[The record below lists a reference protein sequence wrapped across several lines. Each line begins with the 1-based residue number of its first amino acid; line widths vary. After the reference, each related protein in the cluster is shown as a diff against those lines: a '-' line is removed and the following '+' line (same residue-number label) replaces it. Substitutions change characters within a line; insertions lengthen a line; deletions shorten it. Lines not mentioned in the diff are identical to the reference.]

1 MLATTRRQQYADSVN
16 KLKRFINGTTAEDFA
31 SIVLGGSDLA
41 DANTEVSAISNE
53 IQQLRAIISPV
64 IDVINGGY
72 FVHELLEKF
81 TSILSGAE
89 GPAAN
94 LLAGSIRITPNNSVV
109 PNGNRILGIGVLN
122 SIASSNISPSDSL
135 KPYHVNEI
143 VKRPE
148 DLGSGN
154 LDAPKKEDT
163 TINVIEILNSRI
175 GSAIRDTMGL
185 SVFASVVP
193 AHIISRAVPFVAVRI
208 YGVNDNTTTN
218 DGSKAGGLNILRY
231 LKGSY
236 TLNDT
241 NQFDS
246 TILGFQQGILRPT
259 SMEVFTAPQTM
270 VSDIQSFEA
279 NKTMLPVD
287 RFRPLMT
294 LNSITFDVASSGAG
308 FISFKTGKINLT
320 LHDRGRLSEVA
331 TFVKANLYSETEI
344 EIEYGWSIDTSSGRL
359 ATALEVDNGIA
370 KPNQRVFGGRLQD
383 DALAQFVDSLRVT
396 EKYIIVNSNFSFDD
410 AGQVNIGLDLAMKGS
425 KDIESYEVTGLEKN
439 QKQIL
444 KKLIEDIGKIV
455 NDQGA
460 TRSVL
465 SETFLGAVSSEDNFF
480 ALDEKALKD
489 IQAEINKLK
498 GSGSTSLSSLSTAAD
513 ELFVEITSR
522 QGVSAA
528 SVDKMFDR
536 MKKGFERFP
545 ASEDVL
551 KDPSIADTQG
561 AGLNAIGLSAGEYAE
576 GSTSLGVAMLTFIGH
591 PLAASKKFDEIQF
604 IFNKFNDR
612 AGFMRSL
619 SIASFPLD
627 TAKLKDAIKKLYT
640 KRPNVS
646 VRQVIDLVG
655 SFVESIN
662 HPAYGFS
669 GAYDKDGKI
678 KADTGLT
685 VTETQLKK
693 AGILDT
699 NFQQPKLTVYT
710 ECVPHHEYREKTI
723 LRIIVSDSQA
733 SPFQEHSEA
742 ITSGRSDVARFVD
755 LGAIDPTHPLF
766 RATFTKD
773 LDPKSEISKRKSI
786 LQKMSAA
793 DGPLKPAFETP
804 GAVRKSADDV
814 FYSIDLTNLLRSNDS
829 VKMKNFLQR
838 GLPVIRYGNMGGLV
852 KSISV
857 SSINDARLNTVN
869 ILRADSA
876 TGGSSAAPAESGLP
890 LLVNGTEVQV
900 EMMGC
905 PILNFG
911 QSFYIDTG
919 TGTSIDNIYVC
930 TGLSHKLS
938 PGEFTTSAKF
948 TLNVG
953 AYGIYSSSKREFA
966 VMAAIARA
974 LSLRQPG
981 GGTPEKPS
989 PGPLSIFGGLELTR
1003 MIPSNIIAKT
1013 LLESGGSVL
1022 RFWFDESDSHVD
1034 VSKFRG
1040 IKTLNGDN
1048 SIQINTF
1055 PSIKGV
1061 FQLLPNKGVGYH
1073 CYEIAMPDRNTNG
1086 SEIDGTLHV
1095 QTVEKIE
1102 KISVKVD
1109 LQDLPVLLKAAIDAG
1124 VVKKTKAPKKAS
1136 AATTPLPVLPPGSL
1150 RLPDEDLGESEA

>member
-16 KLKRFINGTTAEDFA
+16 KLKRFINGTTAEDFT
-31 SIVLGGSDLA
+31 SIVLGGSDLD

-72 FVHELLEKF
+72 FVHELLKKF
-81 TSILSGAE
+81 TEILSNAD
-89 GPAAN
+89 PNAAK
-94 LLAGSIRITPNNSVV
+94 LLAGSIRITPNNEIELGS
-109 PNGNRILGIGVLN
+109 PENTADGILGLGILN
-122 SIASSNISPSDSL
+122 SAASSNIEPNQPA
-135 KPYHVNEI
+135 PYHVNEI
-143 VKRPE
+143 VSRPSGLAPGKLE
-148 DLGSGN
+148 D
-154 LDAPKKEDT
+154 PKKEET
-163 TINVIEILNSRI
+163 TINVIEILNSRV

-208 YGVNDNTTTN
+208 YGANDNTTTN
-218 DGSKAGGLNILRY
+218 AGTRAGGLNILRY

-236 TLNDT
+236 TLNPD

-246 TILGFQQGILRPT
+246 AILGFQQGVLRPT

-279 NKTMLPVD
+279 NKTMPPVD

-294 LNSITFDVASSGAG
+294 LNSITFDVVSSGAG
-308 FISFKTGKINLT
+308 FISFKTGKISLT
-320 LHDRGRLSEVA
+320 LHDRGRLAEVA

-359 ATALEVDNGIA
+359 ATALEVENKVASEG
-370 KPNQRVFGGRLQD
+370 QRVFGGRLQD

-425 KDIESYEVTGLEKN
+425 KDIESYEVTGLDKN
-439 QKQIL
+439 AKQTL

-480 ALDEKALKD
+480 ALDEKALKAV
-489 IQAEINKLK
+489 QTEINKLK
-498 GSGSTSLSSLSTAAD
+498 GSESTSLQSLSTAAD
-513 ELFVEITSR
+513 KLFVDITSR
-522 QGVSAA
+522 QGKSSQ
-528 SVDKMFDR
+528 SVDEMFSR
-536 MKKGFERFP
+536 MKSGIERFP
-545 ASEDVL
+545 ASETVL
-551 KDPSIADTQG
+551 VTPSEAEVEG

-576 GSTSLGVAMLTFIGH
+576 GSTSLGIALLTFIGH

-646 VRQVIDLVG
+646 VRQVVDLVA

-685 VTETQLKK
+685 TTETQLKK
-693 AGILDT
+693 AGILDA

-710 ECVPHHEYREKTI
+710 ECVPHHEQREKTI
-723 LRIIVSDSQA
+723 LRIIVSDAQA

-742 ITSGRSDVARFVD
+742 IASGRSDVARFVD
-755 LGAIDPTHPLF
+755 LGAIDSKHPLF
-766 RATFTKD
+766 LAKYTKD
-773 LDPKSEISKRKSI
+773 LDPNSEISKRRRI
-786 LQKMSAA
+786 LDKMTGD
-793 DGPLKPAFETP
+793 DGPLKPVLERPP
-804 GAVRKSADDV
+804 GASQQSADDV
-814 FYSIDLTNLLRSNDS
+814 FYSIDLTRLLRSNDS

-876 TGGSSAAPAESGLP
+876 TGGSDAKSAESGLP

-905 PILNFG
+905 PIINFG
-911 QSFYIDTG
+911 QSFYIDAG

-974 LSLRQPG
+974 LSLKQPAP
-981 GGTPEKPS
+981 GTSTTPAA
-989 PGPLSIFGGLELTR
+989 PGSVAIFGNLKLTKK
-1003 MIPSNIIAKT
+1003 IPSGNIAKT

-1022 RFWFDESDSHVD
+1022 RFWFDASGSP
-1034 VSKFRG
+1034 VSVSGIKGIG
-1040 IKTLNGDN
+1040 IKTLSGDGT
-1048 SIQINTF
+1048 IQINET

-1061 FQLLPNKGVGYH
+1061 FQKLPNKGVGYH
-1073 CYEIAMPDRNTNG
+1073 CYEIAMPNKNTTGPDVKGNQV
-1086 SEIDGTLHV
+1086 SRTS
-1095 QTVEKIE
+1095 EKIE
-1102 KISVKVD
+1102 TIPVTVN
-1109 LQDLPVLLKAAIDAG
+1109 LQDLPALLKAAIDAG
-1124 VVKKTKAPKKAS
+1124 VVVKQKKKKQQFNMQSYVEEQDKAVS
-1136 AATTPLPVLPPGSL
+1136 PLI
-1150 RLPDEDLGESEA
+1150 